1 MHIYIFIYIS
11 TYTKVCVIFI
21 YNVTHFCFCQV
32 CLYLA
37 YCSQSYFQTLY
48 MKFKSL
54 SKIAVI
60 EITEM

>member
-1 MHIYIFIYIS
+1 MS

-48 MKFKSL
+48 MKFKAL
-54 SKIAVI
+54 AKIAVI
-60 EITEM
+60 EIAEI